1 MGDVQ
6 YWVKADGYSPVARD
20 GVLTALCTSELGP
33 YATSDEAVAA
43 GEAQPEWVQFHV
55 LTRYTH

>member
-1 MGDVQ
+1 MDVQ
-6 YWVKADGYSPVARD
+6 YWVKAAGFVPVAANGIRA
-20 GVLTALCTSELGP
+20 ALWTSELGP

-55 LTRYTH
+55 STRYTY